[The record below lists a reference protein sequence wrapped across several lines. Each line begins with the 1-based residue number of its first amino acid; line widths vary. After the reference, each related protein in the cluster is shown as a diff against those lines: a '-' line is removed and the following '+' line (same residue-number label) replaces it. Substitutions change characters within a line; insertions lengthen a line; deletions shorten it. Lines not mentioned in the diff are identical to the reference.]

1 MYAEQGTLRGIHK
14 RVLCDSESGQGG
26 CRNRSDRFSPGAEL
40 TATGTNG
47 DTTGSSS
54 SGSVRVSIIHPGRRF
69 IIIIRISQG
78 FHYPSG
84 SQVHHHHPDQSGFPL
99 SIRVAGSSSS
109 SGPVR
114 VSIIHPGRR
123 FIIIIRTSHGFHYPP
138 AEHFHHHHPDSLSFP
153 QCSLSYCG
161 FKPWG

>member
-78 FHYPSG
+78 FHYLSG

-109 SGPVR
+109 SGPVTG
-114 VSIIHPGRR
+114 SIIHRPST
-123 FIIIIRTSHGFHYPP
+123 FIIIIRIPFPSLSVLFPIVDLSHGVSRGWPEVERAFGW
-138 AEHFHHHHPDSLSFP
+138 F
-153 QCSLSYCG
+153 C
-161 FKPWG
+161 W